1 MNKFLLIKYKSLLM
15 LYCKRR
21 GAMNILEAIMITV
34 GVISIIFCSIG
45 TIITL
50 LTTGDDNDQA

>member
-1 MNKFLLIKYKSLLM
+1 M

-21 GAMNILEAIMITV
+21 EDMNILEAIMIAV
-34 GVISIIFCSIG
+34 GVNLTIFCSIG

-50 LTTGDDNDQA
+50 LTTGDNNDQA

>member
-1 MNKFLLIKYKSLLM
+1 
-15 LYCKRR
+15 
-21 GAMNILEAIMITV
+21 MNILEAIMLAV

>member
-1 MNKFLLIKYKSLLM
+1 M

-21 GAMNILEAIMITV
+21 EAMNILEAIMLAV

>member
-1 MNKFLLIKYKSLLM
+1 M

-21 GAMNILEAIMITV
+21 RDVNILEAIMIAV

-50 LTTGDDNDQA
+50 LTTGEDNDQA

>member
-21 GAMNILEAIMITV
+21 GAVNILEVIIMSV

>member
-1 MNKFLLIKYKSLLM
+1 M

-21 GAMNILEAIMITV
+21 EDVNILEVIIMAV
-34 GVISIIFCSIG
+34 GVISTMFCAIG

>member
-1 MNKFLLIKYKSLLM
+1 M

-21 GAMNILEAIMITV
+21 EDMNILEAIMIAV
-34 GVISIIFCSIG
+34 GVISTMFCSIG

-50 LTTGDDNDQA
+50 FTTGDDNDQA

>member
-1 MNKFLLIKYKSLLM
+1 MSKFLLIKYKSLLM

-21 GAMNILEAIMITV
+21 EAMNILEAIIMTV

-45 TIITL
+45 TIIAL
-50 LTTGDDNDQA
+50 LTTGEDNDQA

>member
-1 MNKFLLIKYKSLLM
+1 
-15 LYCKRR
+15 
-21 GAMNILEAIMITV
+21 MNILEAIMMAV

>member
-1 MNKFLLIKYKSLLM
+1 
-15 LYCKRR
+15 
-21 GAMNILEAIMITV
+21 MNILEIIIMAV

>member
-1 MNKFLLIKYKSLLM
+1 M

-21 GAMNILEAIMITV
+21 EAMNILEAIMLAV

-50 LTTGDDNDQA
+50 LTTGEDNDQA

>member
-1 MNKFLLIKYKSLLM
+1 
-15 LYCKRR
+15 
-21 GAMNILEAIMITV
+21 MNILEVIIMTV

-50 LTTGDDNDQA
+50 LTTEDDNDQA